1 MCKDRGM
8 VERKVAKGLGK
19 INLSANQVFIAAIA
33 ALLVALVVVLSMVVN
48 KVNNYYPPTVG
59 FSAVGSA
66 SITPDGIKL
75 SGSANALA
83 KSSAAGLAEISKISE
98 SIRQVLA
105 ANNVD
110 KKNISSA
117 NLSIYPEYSYTPTGG
132 RNLLGYRVSQGFEVV
147 LEDGKAAGGVIDQL
161 IAATSDKF
169 QINSISSFVT
179 DLEAVTKSARSDAIA
194 KAKLKAQDYA
204 QLTGKK
210 LGKILSINE
219 SGSEA
224 PVMPM
229 ATSKEALGT
238 SFDMGSTKVEVS
250 LFISWEL
257 K

>member
-1 MCKDRGM
+1 MA
-8 VERKVAKGLGK
+8 ERRVSKQLSK
-19 INLSANQVFIAAIA
+19 INPNQILFSLAS
-33 ALLVALVVVLSMVVN
+33 LLLIALVIVVSMVAS
-48 KVNNYYPPTVG
+48 KVNNNYPPSVG

-75 SGSANALA
+75 SGSANTLA
-83 KSSAAGLAEISKISE
+83 RTSSAGLSEIAKIGE

-132 RNLLGYRVSQGFEVV
+132 RNLLGYRVSQGYEVV

-161 IAATSDKF
+161 ISATGDKF

-179 DLEAVTKSARSDAIA
+179 DLEAVTKSARADAIA
-194 KAKLKAQDYA
+194 KAKIKAQDYA

-250 LFISWEL
+250 LFVSWEL

>member
-1 MCKDRGM
+1 MCQDRAM
-8 VERKVAKGLGK
+8 AERRVSKQLSK
-19 INLSANQVFIAAIA
+19 INPNQILFSLAS
-33 ALLVALVVVLSMVVN
+33 LLLIALVIVVSMVAS
-48 KVNNYYPPTVG
+48 KVNNNYPPSVG

-75 SGSANALA
+75 SGSANTLA
-83 KSSAAGLAEISKISE
+83 RTSSAGLSEIAKIGE

-132 RNLLGYRVSQGFEVV
+132 RNLLGYRVSQGYEVV

-161 IAATSDKF
+161 ISATGDKF

-179 DLEAVTKSARSDAIA
+179 DLEAVTKSAREDAIA

-250 LFISWEL
+250 LFVSWEL

>member
-1 MCKDRGM
+1 MA
-8 VERKVAKGLGK
+8 ERKVSKLLSK
-19 INLSANQVFIAAIA
+19 INPNQILFSLAS
-33 ALLVALVVVLSMVVN
+33 LLLIVLVIVVSMVAS
-48 KVNNYYPPTVG
+48 KVNNNYPPSVG

-75 SGSANALA
+75 SGSANTLA
-83 KSSAAGLAEISKISE
+83 RTSSAGLSEIAKIGE

-132 RNLLGYRVSQGFEVV
+132 RNLLGYRVSQGYEVV

-161 IAATSDKF
+161 IRATGDKF
-169 QINSISSFVT
+169 QINSISSYVT
-179 DLEAVTKSARSDAIA
+179 DLEAVTKSARQDAIT

-219 SGSEA
+219 SGSDA
-224 PVMPM
+224 PIMPM

-250 LFISWEL
+250 LFVSWEL

>member
-1 MCKDRGM
+1 MA
-8 VERKVAKGLGK
+8 ERKVSKQLSK
-19 INLSANQVFIAAIA
+19 INPNQILFSLAS
-33 ALLVALVVVLSMVVN
+33 LLLIALVIVVSMVAS
-48 KVNNYYPPTVG
+48 KVNNNYPPSVG

-75 SGSANALA
+75 SGSANTLA
-83 KSSAAGLAEISKISE
+83 RTSSAGLSEIAKIGE

-161 IAATSDKF
+161 IRATGDKF
-169 QINSISSFVT
+169 QINSISSYVT
-179 DLEAVTKSARSDAIA
+179 DLEAVTKSARQDAIA
-194 KAKLKAQDYA
+194 KSKIKAQDYA

-250 LFISWEL
+250 LFVSWEL

>member
-1 MCKDRGM
+1 MCQDRAM
-8 VERKVAKGLGK
+8 AERRVSKQLSK
-19 INLSANQVFIAAIA
+19 INPNQILFSLAS
-33 ALLVALVVVLSMVVN
+33 LLLIALVIVVSMVAS
-48 KVNNYYPPTVG
+48 KVNNNYPPSVG

-75 SGSANALA
+75 SGSANTLA
-83 KSSAAGLAEISKISE
+83 RTSSAGLSEIAKIGE

-132 RNLLGYRVSQGFEVV
+132 RNLLGYRVSQGYEVV

-161 IAATSDKF
+161 ISATGDKF

-179 DLEAVTKSARSDAIA
+179 DLEAVTKSARADAIA
-194 KAKLKAQDYA
+194 KAKIKAQDYA

-250 LFISWEL
+250 LFVSWEL

>member
-1 MCKDRGM
+1 MA
-8 VERKVAKGLGK
+8 ERKVSKQLSK
-19 INLSANQVFIAAIA
+19 INPNQILFSLAS
-33 ALLVALVVVLSMVVN
+33 LLLIALVIVVSMVAS
-48 KVNNYYPPTVG
+48 KVNNNYPPSVG

-75 SGSANALA
+75 SGSANTLA
-83 KSSAAGLAEISKISE
+83 RTSSAGLSEIAKIGE

-132 RNLLGYRVSQGFEVV
+132 RNLLGYRVSQGYEVV

-161 IAATSDKF
+161 ISATGDKF

-179 DLEAVTKSARSDAIA
+179 DLEAVTKSARADAIA
-194 KAKLKAQDYA
+194 KAKIKAQDYA

-250 LFISWEL
+250 LFVSWEL

>member
-1 MCKDRGM
+1 MCQDRAM
-8 VERKVAKGLGK
+8 AERKVSKQLSK
-19 INLSANQVFIAAIA
+19 INPNQILFSLAS
-33 ALLVALVVVLSMVVN
+33 LLLIALVIVVSMVAS
-48 KVNNYYPPTVG
+48 KVNNNYPPSVG

-75 SGSANALA
+75 SGSANTLA
-83 KSSAAGLAEISKISE
+83 RTSSAGLSEIAKIGE

-132 RNLLGYRVSQGFEVV
+132 RNLLGYRVSQGYEVV

-161 IAATSDKF
+161 IRATGDKF
-169 QINSISSFVT
+169 QINSISSYVT
-179 DLEAVTKSARSDAIA
+179 DLEAVTKSARQDAIA

-219 SGSEA
+219 SGSDA
-224 PVMPM
+224 PIMPM

-250 LFISWEL
+250 LFVSWEL

>member
-1 MCKDRGM
+1 MA
-8 VERKVAKGLGK
+8 ERKVSKQ
-19 INLSANQVFIAAIA
+19 LSKVNPNQILFSLAT
-33 ALLVALVVVLSMVVN
+33 LLLIALVIVVSMVSS
-48 KVNNYYPPTVG
+48 KVNNNYPPSVG

-66 SITPDGIKL
+66 SLTPDGIKL
-75 SGSANALA
+75 SGSANTLA
-83 KSSAAGLAEISKISE
+83 RTSSAGLSEIAKIGE

-132 RNLLGYRVSQGFEVV
+132 RNLLGYRVSQGYEVV

-161 IAATSDKF
+161 IRATGDKF
-169 QINSISSFVT
+169 QVNSISSYVT
-179 DLEAVTKSARSDAIA
+179 DLEAVTKSARQDAIA
-194 KAKLKAQDYA
+194 KAKIKAQDYA

-219 SGSEA
+219 SGSDA
-224 PVMPM
+224 PIMPM

-250 LFISWEL
+250 LFVSWEL

>member
-1 MCKDRGM
+1 MCKDRVM
-8 VERKVAKGLGK
+8 VERKAVKGLGK
-19 INLSANQVFIAAIA
+19 INLTANQVFIAAIST
-33 ALLVALVVVLSMVVN
+33 LLVALVFVLSMLVN
-48 KVNNYYPPTVG
+48 KVNNNYPPSVG

-66 SITPDGIKL
+66 SITPDGIRL
-75 SGSANALA
+75 SGSANTLA
-83 KSSAAGLAEISKISE
+83 KSSAAGLSEIAKIGE

-117 NLSIYPEYSYTPTGG
+117 NLSIYPEYSYTPTGV
-132 RNLLGYRVSQGFEVV
+132 RNLLGYRVSQGYEVV

-161 IAATSDKF
+161 ISATGDKF

-179 DLEAVTKSARSDAIA
+179 DLEAVTKSARQDAIA

-204 QLTGKK
+204 QLTDKK

>member
-1 MCKDRGM
+1 MA
-8 VERKVAKGLGK
+8 ERKVSKQLSK
-19 INLSANQVFIAAIA
+19 IYPNQILFSLAS
-33 ALLVALVVVLSMVVN
+33 LLLIALVIVVSMVAGRVT
-48 KVNNYYPPTVG
+48 NNYPPSVG

-75 SGSANALA
+75 SGSANTLA
-83 KSSAAGLAEISKISE
+83 RTSSAGLSEIAKIGE

-132 RNLLGYRVSQGFEVV
+132 RNLLGYRVSQGYEVV

-161 IAATSDKF
+161 ISATGDKF

-179 DLEAVTKSARSDAIA
+179 DLEAVTKSARADAIA
-194 KAKLKAQDYA
+194 KAKIKAQDYA

-250 LFISWEL
+250 IFVSWEL

>member
-1 MCKDRGM
+1 MA
-8 VERKVAKGLGK
+8 ERKVSKQ
-19 INLSANQVFIAAIA
+19 LSKLNPNQILFSLAS
-33 ALLVALVVVLSMVVN
+33 LLLIALVIAVSMVAS
-48 KVNNYYPPTVG
+48 KVNNNYPPSVG

-75 SGSANALA
+75 SGSANTLA
-83 KSSAAGLAEISKISE
+83 RTSTAGLSEIAKIGE

-110 KKNISSA
+110 SKNISSA

-132 RNLLGYRVSQGFEVV
+132 RNLLGYRVSQGYEVV

-161 IAATSDKF
+161 ISATGDKF

-179 DLEAVTKSARSDAIA
+179 DLEAVTKSAREDAIA

-250 LFISWEL
+250 IFVSWEL

>member
-1 MCKDRGM
+1 MCNDRQ
-8 VERKVAKGLGK
+8 VAERKADKSLGK
-19 INLSANQVFIAAIA
+19 LNLTSNQIYIAAISS
-33 ALLVALVVVLSMVVN
+33 LLLALVLALSMVVN
-48 KVNNYYPPTVG
+48 RVNNYYPPSVG
-59 FSAVGSA
+59 FSSVGSA

-75 SGSANALA
+75 SGVANTLA
-83 KSSAAGLAEISKISE
+83 KSSASGLAEIAKVAE

-117 NLSIYPEYSYTPTGG
+117 NLSIYPEYSYTPTGV
-132 RNLLGYRVSQGFEVV
+132 RNLLGYRVTQGFEVV
-147 LEDGKAAGGVIDQL
+147 LADGKAAGSVIDQL
-161 IAATSDKF
+161 IGATGDKF

-179 DLEAVTKSARSDAIA
+179 NLDEVTKSARADAIA
-194 KAKLKAQDYA
+194 KAKLKAEDYA
-204 QLTGKK
+204 QLTGKR

-219 SGSEA
+219 NGSDA

>member
-1 MCKDRGM
+1 
-8 VERKVAKGLGK
+8 
-19 INLSANQVFIAAIA
+19 
-33 ALLVALVVVLSMVVN
+33 
-48 KVNNYYPPTVG
+48 VG
-59 FSAVGSA
+59 
-66 SITPDGIKL
+66 
-75 SGSANALA
+75 
-83 KSSAAGLAEISKISE
+83 E

-110 KKNISSA
+110 SKNISSA
-117 NLSIYPEYSYTPTGG
+117 NLSIYPEYSYTPTGS
-132 RNLLGYRVSQGFEVV
+132 RNLLGYRVSQGFEVA

-161 IAATSDKF
+161 ISATGDKF
-169 QINSISSFVT
+169 QINSISSFIT
-179 DLEAVTKSARSDAIA
+179 DQEGVVKIARADAIA
-194 KAKLKAQDYA
+194 KAKIKAQDYA

-219 SGSEA
+219 NSMDA

-250 LFISWEL
+250 LYISWEL

>member
-1 MCKDRGM
+1 MA
-8 VERKVAKGLGK
+8 ERKVLKQVGK
-19 INLSANQVFIAAIA
+19 INFTGNQLFIAFTTVVLIA
-33 ALLVALVVVLSMVVN
+33 LVAVLAMVSS
-48 KVNNYYPPTVG
+48 KLNYNYPPSVG

-66 SITPDGIKL
+66 SITPDGIRL
-75 SGSANALA
+75 SGSANTLA
-83 KSSAAGLAEISKISE
+83 KTSANGLSEIAKIGE

-117 NLSIYPEYSYTPTGG
+117 NLSIYPEYSFTPTGV
-132 RNLLGYRVSQGFEVV
+132 RNLLGYRVSQGYEVV

-161 IAATSDKF
+161 IGATDDKF

-179 DLEAVTKSARSDAIA
+179 NLDEVTKSARADAIA
-194 KAKLKAQDYA
+194 KAKLKAEDYA

-219 SGSEA
+219 NGSEA
-224 PVMPM
+224 PIMPM
-229 ATSKEALGT
+229 ATSKEGLGT
-238 SFDMGSTKVEVS
+238 TFDMGSTKVEVS

>member
-1 MCKDRGM
+1 MA
-8 VERKVAKGLGK
+8 ERKVSKQ
-19 INLSANQVFIAAIA
+19 LSKVNPNQILFSLAT
-33 ALLVALVVVLSMVVN
+33 LLLIALVIVVSMVAS
-48 KVNNYYPPTVG
+48 KVNNNYPPSVG

-75 SGSANALA
+75 SGSANTLA
-83 KSSAAGLAEISKISE
+83 RTSSAGLSEIAKIGE

-105 ANNVD
+105 ENNVD

-132 RNLLGYRVSQGFEVV
+132 RNLLGYRVSQGYEVV

-179 DLEAVTKSARSDAIA
+179 DLEAVTKSARADAIA
-194 KAKLKAQDYA
+194 KAKSKAQDYA

-219 SGSEA
+219 SGSDA
-224 PVMPM
+224 PIMPM

-250 LFISWEL
+250 LFVSWEL

>member
-1 MCKDRGM
+1 MA
-8 VERKVAKGLGK
+8 ERKVSKQLSK
-19 INLSANQVFIAAIA
+19 INPNQILFSLAT
-33 ALLVALVVVLSMVVN
+33 LLLIALVIVVSMVSS
-48 KVNNYYPPTVG
+48 KVNNNYPPSVG

-66 SITPDGIKL
+66 SLTPDGIKL
-75 SGSANALA
+75 SGSANTLA
-83 KSSAAGLAEISKISE
+83 RTSSAGLSEIAKIGE

-105 ANNVD
+105 ENNVD

-132 RNLLGYRVSQGFEVV
+132 RNLLGYRVSQGYEVV

-179 DLEAVTKSARSDAIA
+179 DLEAVTKSARADAIA
-194 KAKLKAQDYA
+194 KAKSKAQDYA

-219 SGSEA
+219 SGSDA
-224 PVMPM
+224 PIMPM

-250 LFISWEL
+250 LFVSWEL

>member
-1 MCKDRGM
+1 MA
-8 VERKVAKGLGK
+8 ERKVSKQLSK
-19 INLSANQVFIAAIA
+19 INPNQILFSLAS
-33 ALLVALVVVLSMVVN
+33 LLLIALVIVVSMVSS
-48 KVNNYYPPTVG
+48 KVNNNYPPSIG

-75 SGSANALA
+75 SGSANTLA
-83 KSSAAGLAEISKISE
+83 RTSSTGLSEIAKIGE

-132 RNLLGYRVSQGFEVV
+132 RNLLGYRVSQGYEVV

-161 IAATSDKF
+161 IRATGDKF
-169 QINSISSFVT
+169 QINSISSYVT
-179 DLEAVTKSARSDAIA
+179 DLEAVTKSARQDAIA
-194 KAKLKAQDYA
+194 KAKIKAQDYA

-250 LFISWEL
+250 LFVSWEL

>member
-1 MCKDRGM
+1 MA
-8 VERKVAKGLGK
+8 ERRVSKQLSK
-19 INLSANQVFIAAIA
+19 INPNQILF
-33 ALLVALVVVLSMVVN
+33 LLASLLLIALVIVVSMVAGRVT
-48 KVNNYYPPTVG
+48 NNYPPSVA

-75 SGSANALA
+75 SGSANTLA
-83 KSSAAGLAEISKISE
+83 RTSSAGLSEVAKVGE

-110 KKNISSA
+110 SKNISSA
-117 NLSIYPEYSYTPTGG
+117 NLSIYPEYSYTPTGS
-132 RNLLGYRVSQGFEVV
+132 RNLLGYRVSQGYEVV
-147 LEDGKAAGGVIDQL
+147 LEDGKSAGAVIDQL
-161 IAATSDKF
+161 IRATGDKF
-169 QINSISSFVT
+169 QINSISSFIT
-179 DLEAVTKSARSDAIA
+179 DQEGVVKIARADAIA
-194 KAKLKAQDYA
+194 KAKIKAQDYA

-219 SGSEA
+219 SSMDA

-229 ATSKEALGT
+229 ATSKDSLGT

-250 LFISWEL
+250 LYISWEL

>member
-1 MCKDRGM
+1 MA
-8 VERKVAKGLGK
+8 ERKALKQVGK
-19 INLSANQVFIAAIA
+19 INFTGNQLFISVTTVVLIA
-33 ALLVALVVVLSMVVN
+33 LVAVLAMISS
-48 KVNNYYPPTVG
+48 KLNYNYPPSVG

-66 SITPDGIKL
+66 SITPDGIRL
-75 SGSANALA
+75 SGSANTLA
-83 KSSAAGLAEISKISE
+83 KSSATGLSEIAKIGE

-117 NLSIYPEYSYTPTGG
+117 NLSIYPEYSYTPTGV
-132 RNLLGYRVSQGFEVV
+132 RNLLGYRVSQGYEVV

-161 IAATSDKF
+161 IAATGDKF

-179 DLEAVTKSARSDAIA
+179 NLDEVTKSARADAIA
-194 KAKLKAQDYA
+194 KAKLKAEDYA

-219 SGSEA
+219 NGSEA
-224 PVMPM
+224 PIMPM

-238 SFDMGSTKVEVS
+238 TFDMGSTKVEVS

>member
-1 MCKDRGM
+1 MA
-8 VERKVAKGLGK
+8 ERKVSKQLSK
-19 INLSANQVFIAAIA
+19 INPNQILFSLAS
-33 ALLVALVVVLSMVVN
+33 LLLIALVIVVSMVAS
-48 KVNNYYPPTVG
+48 KVNNNYPPSVG

-75 SGSANALA
+75 SGSANTLA
-83 KSSAAGLAEISKISE
+83 RTSSAGLSEIAKIGE

-132 RNLLGYRVSQGFEVV
+132 RNLLGYRVSQGYEVV

-161 IAATSDKF
+161 ISATGDKF
-169 QINSISSFVT
+169 QINSISSYVT
-179 DLEAVTKSARSDAIA
+179 DLEAVTKSARQDAIA

-224 PVMPM
+224 PIMPM

-250 LFISWEL
+250 LFVSWEL

>member
-1 MCKDRGM
+1 MA
-8 VERKVAKGLGK
+8 ERKVSKQLSK
-19 INLSANQVFIAAIA
+19 INPNQILFSLAT
-33 ALLVALVVVLSMVVN
+33 LLLIALVIMVSMVAS
-48 KVNNYYPPTVG
+48 KVNNNYPPSVG

-75 SGSANALA
+75 SGSANTLA
-83 KSSAAGLAEISKISE
+83 RTSSAGLSEIAKIGE

-132 RNLLGYRVSQGFEVV
+132 RNLLGYRVSQGYEVV

-161 IAATSDKF
+161 IRATGDKF
-169 QINSISSFVT
+169 QINSISSYVT
-179 DLEAVTKSARSDAIA
+179 DLEAVTKSARQDAIA
-194 KAKLKAQDYA
+194 KAKIKAQDYA

-219 SGSEA
+219 SGSDA

-250 LFISWEL
+250 LFVSWEL

>member
-1 MCKDRGM
+1 MA
-8 VERKVAKGLGK
+8 ERKVSKQ
-19 INLSANQVFIAAIA
+19 LSKLNPNQILFSLAS
-33 ALLVALVVVLSMVVN
+33 LLLIALVIAVSMVAS
-48 KVNNYYPPTVG
+48 KVNNNYPPSVG

-75 SGSANALA
+75 SGSANTLA
-83 KSSAAGLAEISKISE
+83 KSSTAGLSEVAKVGE

-110 KKNISSA
+110 SKNISSA
-117 NLSIYPEYSYTPTGG
+117 NLSIYPEYSYTPTGS
-132 RNLLGYRVSQGFEVV
+132 RNLLGYRVSQGYEVV
-147 LEDGKAAGGVIDQL
+147 LEDGKAVGGVIDQL
-161 IAATSDKF
+161 ISATGDKF

-179 DLEAVTKSARSDAIA
+179 DLESVTKSAREDAIA
-194 KAKLKAQDYA
+194 KAKIKAQDYA

-238 SFDMGSTKVEVS
+238 SFDMGSTRVEVS
-250 LFISWEL
+250 IFVSWEL

>member
-1 MCKDRGM
+1 MCQDRAM
-8 VERKVAKGLGK
+8 AERKVSKQLSK
-19 INLSANQVFIAAIA
+19 INPNQILFSLAS
-33 ALLVALVVVLSMVVN
+33 LLLIALVIVVSMVAS
-48 KVNNYYPPTVG
+48 KVNNNYPPSVG

-75 SGSANALA
+75 SGSANTLA
-83 KSSAAGLAEISKISE
+83 RTSSAGLSEIAKIGE

-132 RNLLGYRVSQGFEVV
+132 RNLLGYRVSQGYEVV

-161 IAATSDKF
+161 ISATGDKF

-179 DLEAVTKSARSDAIA
+179 DLEAVTKSARADAIA
-194 KAKLKAQDYA
+194 KAKIKAQDYA

-250 LFISWEL
+250 LFVSWEL

>member
-1 MCKDRGM
+1 MA
-8 VERKVAKGLGK
+8 ERKVSKQ
-19 INLSANQVFIAAIA
+19 LSKLNPNQILFSLAS
-33 ALLVALVVVLSMVVN
+33 LLLIALVIVVSMVAS
-48 KVNNYYPPTVG
+48 KVNNNYPPSVG

-75 SGSANALA
+75 SGSANTLA
-83 KSSAAGLAEISKISE
+83 RTSSAGLSEIAKIGE

-132 RNLLGYRVSQGFEVV
+132 RNLLGYRVSQGYEVV

-161 IAATSDKF
+161 ISATGDKF

-179 DLEAVTKSARSDAIA
+179 DLEAVTKSAREDAIA

-250 LFISWEL
+250 IFVSWEL

>member
-1 MCKDRGM
+1 MA
-8 VERKVAKGLGK
+8 ERKVSKQLSK
-19 INLSANQVFIAAIA
+19 INPNQILFSLAS
-33 ALLVALVVVLSMVVN
+33 LLLIALVIVVSMVAS
-48 KVNNYYPPTVG
+48 KVNNNYPPSVG

-75 SGSANALA
+75 SGSANTLA
-83 KSSAAGLAEISKISE
+83 RTSSAGLSEIAKIGE

-117 NLSIYPEYSYTPTGG
+117 NLSIYPEYSYTPTGS
-132 RNLLGYRVSQGFEVV
+132 RNLLGYRVSQGYEVV

-161 IAATSDKF
+161 ISATGDKF

-179 DLEAVTKSARSDAIA
+179 DLESVTKSAREDAIA
-194 KAKLKAQDYA
+194 KAKIKAQDYA

-250 LFISWEL
+250 LFVSWEL

>member
-1 MCKDRGM
+1 MCKDRVM
-8 VERKVAKGLGK
+8 VERKAVKGLSK
-19 INLSANQVFIAAIA
+19 INLTANQVFIAAIS
-33 ALLVALVVVLSMVVN
+33 ALLVALVFVLSMVVN
-48 KVNNYYPPTVG
+48 KVNNNYPPSVG

-66 SITPDGIKL
+66 SITPDGIRL
-75 SGSANALA
+75 SGSANTLA
-83 KSSAAGLAEISKISE
+83 KSSAAGLSEIAKIGE

-105 ANNVD
+105 
-110 KKNISSA
+110 
-117 NLSIYPEYSYTPTGG
+117 IYPEYSYTPTGV
-132 RNLLGYRVSQGFEVV
+132 RNLLGYRVSQGYEVV
-147 LEDGKAAGGVIDQL
+147 LEDGKVAGGVIDQL

-179 DLEAVTKSARSDAIA
+179 DLEAVTKSARADAIA
-194 KAKLKAQDYA
+194 NAKLKAQDYA
-204 QLTGKK
+204 QLTDKK

-238 SFDMGSTKVEVS
+238 SFDMGPTKVEVS

>member
-1 MCKDRGM
+1 MA
-8 VERKVAKGLGK
+8 ERKVSKLLSK
-19 INLSANQVFIAAIA
+19 INPNQILFSLAS
-33 ALLVALVVVLSMVVN
+33 LLLIVLVIVVSMVAS
-48 KVNNYYPPTVG
+48 KVNNNYPPSVG

-75 SGSANALA
+75 SGSANTLA
-83 KSSAAGLAEISKISE
+83 RTSSAGLSEIAKIGE

-132 RNLLGYRVSQGFEVV
+132 RNLLGYRVSQGYEVV

-161 IAATSDKF
+161 IRATGDKF
-169 QINSISSFVT
+169 QINSISSYVT
-179 DLEAVTKSARSDAIA
+179 DLEAVTKSARQDAIA

-219 SGSEA
+219 SGSDA
-224 PVMPM
+224 PIMPM

-250 LFISWEL
+250 LFVSWEL

>member
-1 MCKDRGM
+1 MA
-8 VERKVAKGLGK
+8 ERKVSKQLSK
-19 INLSANQVFIAAIA
+19 INPNKILFSLAS
-33 ALLVALVVVLSMVVN
+33 LLLIALVIVVSMVAS
-48 KVNNYYPPTVG
+48 KVNNNYPPSVG

-75 SGSANALA
+75 SGSANTLA
-83 KSSAAGLAEISKISE
+83 RTSSAGLSEIAKIGE

-117 NLSIYPEYSYTPTGG
+117 NLSIYPEYAYTPSGG
-132 RNLLGYRVSQGFEVV
+132 RNLLGYRVSQGYEVV

-161 IAATSDKF
+161 ISATGDKF
-169 QINSISSFVT
+169 QINSISSYVT
-179 DLEAVTKSARSDAIA
+179 DLEAVTKSARQDAIA

-250 LFISWEL
+250 LFVSWEL